1 MGETGPPPGELSEE
15 AELAERLR
23 QVGVYE
29 GDGDIYRAHRIRS
42 PDDGPATAD
51 YIVRRDSDARYGGY
65 IVDLAADGGTEVFG
79 PDDLRYEAYD
89 DCGRYVASTSSLPG
103 ALSIFVQPDRGIR
116 WISDRVAVPPVEPG
130 S

>member
-15 AELAERLR
+15 AERAERLR
-23 QVGVYE
+23 HVRVYE
-29 GDGDIYRAHRIRS
+29 RDGDIFRAHQIRG

-51 YIVRRDSDARYGGY
+51 YLVRRGSDGRYGGY
-65 IVDLAADGGTEVFG
+65 IVDLAADGGGEAFG

-103 ALSIFVQPDRGIR
+103 ALSIFAQLGPRIR
-116 WISDRVAVPPVEPG
+116 WISDRIAVPPVEPG
-130 S
+130 A